1 MGSPLGL
8 FLFHL
13 DFTKKRSLSQSHSA
27 EGSPARDKWLDR
39 WPCGHPLIRITKI
52 APNSYHL
59 WHDIPTKQL
68 QKKINHLVRK
78 KEKFRNGHTSL
89 RIYKTRECSA
99 SLHRCPDHNPLH
111 FFALFFLLRDFVHV
125 HHPQGTSSFIFLWP
139 SAIMGRAFQGRF
151 SRKRI
156 QETHLQII
164 LAFLPPGSGF
174 ITLSF
179 SHPTLKS
186 ETQHKIPF
194 FVLTPVFPE

>member
-1 MGSPLGL
+1 
-8 FLFHL
+8 
-13 DFTKKRSLSQSHSA
+13 
-27 EGSPARDKWLDR
+27 
-39 WPCGHPLIRITKI
+39 
-52 APNSYHL
+52 
-59 WHDIPTKQL
+59 
-68 QKKINHLVRK
+68 
-78 KEKFRNGHTSL
+78 
-89 RIYKTRECSA
+89 
-99 SLHRCPDHNPLH
+99 
-111 FFALFFLLRDFVHV
+111 
-125 HHPQGTSSFIFLWP
+125 
-139 SAIMGRAFQGRF
+139 MGRAFQGRF